1 MMLEMAEV
9 TLIADGRG
17 AGVTEGKTGLKVRC
31 CTNGK
36 DRVNLP
42 PLVMGATPEEA
53 EPTADEAEALTE
65 EMTEEMELAMPV
77 AGGAWMRWSV
87 T

>member
-17 AGVTEGKTGLKVRC
+17 AGVTEGKTGLKVRR

-36 DRVNLP
+36 GGINLP
-42 PLVMGATPEEA
+42 PLVVAPTPEEA

-65 EMTEEMELAMPV
+65 EMTEETELAMPV
-77 AGGAWMRWSV
+77 AGGAWKRWSV